1 MALLH
6 DLSQTGKCHPYASLA
21 SKILRICALCARVFL
36 STVLT
41 PELTSVRKT
50 SQLYNF
56 KRRFGG

>member
-6 DLSQTGKCHPYASLA
+6 DLSQTGKCHPYTSLA
-21 SKILRICALCARVFL
+21 SKILRICALYARVFL

-41 PELTSVRKT
+41 RELTSVRKT
-50 SQLYNF
+50 SQLSNF

>member
-6 DLSQTGKCHPYASLA
+6 DLSQTGKCHPYTSLA
-21 SKILRICALCARVFL
+21 SKILRICALYARVFL

-41 PELTSVRKT
+41 RELTSVRKI
-50 SQLYNF
+50 SQLSNF

>member
-1 MALLH
+1 MALIH
-6 DLSQTGKCHPYASLA
+6 GLSQTGKCHPYASLV
-21 SKILRICALCARVFL
+21 SKILRICALCAPVFL

-41 PELTSVRKT
+41 RELTSVRKT